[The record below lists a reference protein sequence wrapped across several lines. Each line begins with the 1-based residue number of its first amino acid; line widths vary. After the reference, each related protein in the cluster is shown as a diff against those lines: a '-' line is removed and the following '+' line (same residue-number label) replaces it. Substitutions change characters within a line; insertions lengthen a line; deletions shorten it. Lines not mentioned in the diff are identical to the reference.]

1 MTTTHLLYLHGFRS
15 SPQSAKAQRL
25 QRHIADTRPHVV
37 WCAPQLPPSP
47 RQAADLLLETTRSW
61 AGLPPESLA
70 VVGSSLGGFY
80 ASWVAQQ
87 LRCKSVM
94 INPSTT
100 PWVTLEQHLGEQT
113 AWHKPEESFF
123 FRPEYLDEL
132 QALNVGGQPPA
143 AAQLLIAAMGD
154 EVLHWQDMVARYPA
168 AQLLLDE
175 GSDHALSNFESYLP
189 QIDKFLG
196 W

>member
-25 QRHIADTRPHVV
+25 QRHIEDTRPHVV

-47 RQAADLLLETTRSW
+47 RQAAALLLETTRSW

>member
-25 QRHIADTRPHVV
+25 QRHIEDNHPHVV
-37 WCAPQLPPSP
+37 WSAPQLPASP
-47 RQAADLLLETTRSW
+47 RQAADLLLQTTRSW

-70 VVGSSLGGFY
+70 VAGSSLGGFY

-100 PWVTLEQHLGEQT
+100 PWVTLAQHLGEQT
-113 AWHKPEESFF
+113 AWHNPEESFY

-132 QALNVGGQPPA
+132 QALNVNGQPPA

>member
-1 MTTTHLLYLHGFRS
+1 
-15 SPQSAKAQRL
+15 
-25 QRHIADTRPHVV
+25 
-37 WCAPQLPPSP
+37 
-47 RQAADLLLETTRSW
+47 
-61 AGLPPESLA
+61 
-70 VVGSSLGGFY
+70 
-80 ASWVAQQ
+80 VAQQ

-100 PWVTLEQHLGEQT
+100 PWVTLAQHLGEQT
-113 AWHKPEESFF
+113 AWHNPEESFY

-132 QALNVGGQPPA
+132 QALNVNGQPPA